1 MKPKLLF
8 FLFVLIIASTLLFFV
23 SASALDGVSL
33 DWWTVDNGS
42 AIYSEGGSY
51 SLAGSLG
58 QSDGGVSRGGDYAL
72 FGGFWGGGQIATH
85 DLIQVYLP
93 LVLH

>member
-1 MKPKLLF
+1 MKPKLLW
-8 FLFVLIIASTLLFFV
+8 LISAFVIASTLLFFV
-23 SASALDGVSL
+23 SASALGGLSL
-33 DWWTVDNGS
+33 DWWTVDGGS

-51 SLAGSLG
+51 SLDGSLG
-58 QSDGGVSRGGDYAL
+58 QPDGGVSRGGNYAL
-72 FGGFWGGGQIATH
+72 FGGFWGGGEIATH